1 MTTVKTKATTFR
13 QKQKNCRTF
22 FFTYMQRVIDRLL
35 CLGKHKLASNYRCAL
50 SSFRRFRGDT
60 DLLFSELND
69 DMMVDY
75 EAWLRHSGICKN
87 TSSCYI
93 RNLRAIYNRAVKE
106 GIVTQCHPFRD
117 VYTGIDKTIKR
128 AISLPDLKRI
138 KELDLSSSPCQE
150 RARDFFLFS
159 FYTRGMSFVDMAY
172 AQKSDL
178 SHGILTYRRRK
189 TDQLLSVKWENKIQ
203 QIVSKY
209 ETKDSS
215 YLLPIIRH
223 PNNAYREYR
232 NASRQI
238 NIHLRKIGEQL
249 HLPIPLTMY
258 VARHTW
264 ASVARHKNIS
274 TSVISEAM
282 GHNSEETTRI
292 YLSSLDTAHVDKA
305 NKLVMNSI

>member
-13 QKQKNCRTF
+13 QSQKNCRTL
-22 FFTYMQRVIDRLL
+22 FTYMQRVIDRLSR
-35 CLGKHKLASNYRCAL
+35 LGKHKLASNYCCAL
-50 SSFRRFRGDT
+50 SSFRRFREDA

-69 DMMVDY
+69 EMMVDY
-75 EAWLRHSGICKN
+75 EAWLRRSGICKN
-87 TSSCYI
+87 TSSCYL
-93 RNLRAIYNRAVKE
+93 RNLRATYNRAVKE
-106 GIVTQCHPFRD
+106 DIVTQCHPFRY
-117 VYTGIDKTIKR
+117 VYTGIDKTMKR

-172 AQKSDL
+172 IQKSDL

-189 TDQLLSVKWENKIQ
+189 TDQLLSVKWENKMQ

-223 PNNAYREYR
+223 PENAYREYR

-249 HLPIPLTMY
+249 QLPIPLTMY

-274 TSVISEAM
+274 TSIISEAM

-292 YLSSLDTAHVDKA
+292 YLSSLDTTHIDKA
-305 NKLVMNSI
+305 NKLILNSI

>member
-13 QKQKNCRTF
+13 QNQKNCRTL
-22 FFTYMQRVIDRLL
+22 FTYMQQVIDRLSR
-35 CLGKHKLASNYRCAL
+35 LGKHKLASNYRCAL
-50 SSFRRFRGDT
+50 SSFRRFRADA
-60 DLLFSELND
+60 DLLFSDLTD

-75 EAWLRHSGICKN
+75 EAWLRCSGICKN

-93 RNLRAIYNRAVKE
+93 RNLRATYNRAVKE
-106 GIVTQCHPFRD
+106 SIVTQCYPFRQ
-117 VYTGIDKTIKR
+117 VYTGIDKTMKR
-128 AISLPDLKRI
+128 AISLSDLKRI

-172 AQKSDL
+172 IQKSDL
-178 SHGILTYRRRK
+178 NHGILIYRRRK
-189 TDQLLSVKWENKIQ
+189 TDQLLSIKWENKMQ

-209 ETKDSS
+209 DTKESS

-223 PNNAYREYR
+223 PNNAYQEYR

-238 NIHLRKIGEQL
+238 NVHLRKIGEQL

-264 ASVARHKNIS
+264 ANVARHKNIS

-292 YLSSLDTAHVDKA
+292 YLSSLDTTYIDKA
-305 NKLVMNSI
+305 NKLILNSI

>member
-13 QKQKNCRTF
+13 QNQKNCRTL
-22 FFTYMQRVIDRLL
+22 FTYMQQVIDRLSR
-35 CLGKHKLASNYRCAL
+35 LGKHKLASNYRCAL
-50 SSFRRFRGDT
+50 SSFRRFRADA
-60 DLLFSELND
+60 DLLFSDLTD

-75 EAWLRHSGICKN
+75 EAWLRCSGICKN

-93 RNLRAIYNRAVKE
+93 RNLRATYNRAVKE
-106 GIVTQCHPFRD
+106 SIVTQCYPFRQ
-117 VYTGIDKTIKR
+117 VYTGIDKTMKR
-128 AISLPDLKRI
+128 AISLSDLKRI

-172 AQKSDL
+172 IQKSDL
-178 SHGILTYRRRK
+178 NHGILIYRRRK
-189 TDQLLSVKWENKIQ
+189 TDQLLSIKWENKMQ

-209 ETKDSS
+209 DTKESS

-223 PNNAYREYR
+223 PNNAYQEYR

-238 NIHLRKIGEQL
+238 NVHLRKIGEQL

-264 ASVARHKNIS
+264 ANVARHKNIS
-274 TSVISEAM
+274 TSIISEAM

-292 YLSSLDTAHVDKA
+292 YLSSLDTTYIDKA
-305 NKLVMNSI
+305 NKLILNSI

>member
-13 QKQKNCRTF
+13 QNQKNCRTL
-22 FFTYMQRVIDRLL
+22 FTYMQQVIDRLSR
-35 CLGKHKLASNYRCAL
+35 LGKHKLASNYRCSL
-50 SSFRRFRGDT
+50 SSFRRFRADV
-60 DLLFSELND
+60 DLLFSDLTD

-75 EAWLRHSGICKN
+75 EAWLRCSGICKN

-93 RNLRAIYNRAVKE
+93 RNLRATYNRAVKE
-106 GIVTQCHPFRD
+106 SIVTQCYPFRQ
-117 VYTGIDKTIKR
+117 VYTGIDKTMKR
-128 AISLPDLKRI
+128 AISLSDLKRI

-159 FYTRGMSFVDMAY
+159 FYTRGMSFVDIAY
-172 AQKSDL
+172 IQKSDL
-178 SHGILTYRRRK
+178 NHGILIYRRRK
-189 TDQLLSVKWENKIQ
+189 TDQLLSIKWENKMQ

-209 ETKDSS
+209 DTKESS

-223 PNNAYREYR
+223 PNNAYQEYR

-238 NIHLRKIGEQL
+238 NVHLRKIGEQL

-264 ASVARHKNIS
+264 ANVARHKNIS

-292 YLSSLDTAHVDKA
+292 YLSSLDTTCIDKA
-305 NKLVMNSI
+305 NKLILNSI

>member
-13 QKQKNCRTF
+13 QNQKNCRTL
-22 FFTYMQRVIDRLL
+22 FTYMQQVIDRLSR
-35 CLGKHKLASNYRCAL
+35 LGKHKLASNYRCSL
-50 SSFRRFRGDT
+50 SSFRRFRADA
-60 DLLFSELND
+60 DLLFSDLTD

-75 EAWLRHSGICKN
+75 EAWLRCSGICKN

-93 RNLRAIYNRAVKE
+93 RNLRATYNRAVKE
-106 GIVTQCHPFRD
+106 GIVTQCYPFRQ
-117 VYTGIDKTIKR
+117 VYTGIDKTMKR

-159 FYTRGMSFVDMAY
+159 FYTRGMSFIDMAY
-172 AQKSDL
+172 IQKSDL
-178 SHGILTYRRRK
+178 NHGILIYRRRK
-189 TDQLLSVKWENKIQ
+189 TDQLLSIKWENKMQ

-209 ETKDSS
+209 DTKESS

-223 PNNAYREYR
+223 PNNAYQEYR

-238 NIHLRKIGEQL
+238 NVHLRKIGEQL

-264 ASVARHKNIS
+264 ANVARHKNIS

-292 YLSSLDTAHVDKA
+292 YLSSLDTTYIDKA
-305 NKLVMNSI
+305 NKLILNSI

>member
-13 QKQKNCRTF
+13 QNQKNCRTL
-22 FFTYMQRVIDRLL
+22 FTYMQQVIDRLSR
-35 CLGKHKLASNYRCAL
+35 LGKHKLASNYRCAL
-50 SSFRRFRGDT
+50 SSFRRFRADA
-60 DLLFSELND
+60 DLLFSDLTD

-75 EAWLRHSGICKN
+75 EAWLRCSGICKN

-93 RNLRAIYNRAVKE
+93 RNLRATYNRAVKE
-106 GIVTQCHPFRD
+106 GIVTQCYPFRQ
-117 VYTGIDKTIKR
+117 VYTGIDKTMKR

-150 RARDFFLFS
+150 RARDYFLFS

-172 AQKSDL
+172 IQKSNL
-178 SHGILTYRRRK
+178 NHGILIYRRRK
-189 TDQLLSVKWENKIQ
+189 TDQLLSIKWENKMQ

-209 ETKDSS
+209 DTKESS

-223 PNNAYREYR
+223 PNNAYQEYR

-238 NIHLRKIGEQL
+238 NVHLRKIGEQL

-264 ASVARHKNIS
+264 ANVARHKNIS

-292 YLSSLDTAHVDKA
+292 YLSSLDTTYIDKA
-305 NKLVMNSI
+305 NKLILNSI

>member
-13 QKQKNCRTF
+13 QNQKNCRTL
-22 FFTYMQRVIDRLL
+22 FTYMQQVIDRLSR
-35 CLGKHKLASNYRCAL
+35 LGKHKLASNYRCSL
-50 SSFRRFRGDT
+50 SSFRRFRADA
-60 DLLFSELND
+60 DLLFSDLTD

-75 EAWLRHSGICKN
+75 EAWLRCSSICKN

-93 RNLRAIYNRAVKE
+93 RNLRATYNRAVKE
-106 GIVTQCHPFRD
+106 GIVTQCYPFRQ
-117 VYTGIDKTIKR
+117 VYTGIDKTMKR

-172 AQKSDL
+172 IQKSDL
-178 SHGILTYRRRK
+178 NHGILIYRRRK
-189 TDQLLSVKWENKIQ
+189 TDQLLSIKWENKMQ

-209 ETKDSS
+209 DTKESS

-223 PNNAYREYR
+223 PNNAYQEYR

-238 NIHLRKIGEQL
+238 NVHLRKIGEQL

-264 ASVARHKNIS
+264 ANVARHKNIS

-292 YLSSLDTAHVDKA
+292 YLSSLDTTYIDKA
-305 NKLVMNSI
+305 NKLILNSI

>member
-13 QKQKNCRTF
+13 QNQKNCRTL
-22 FFTYMQRVIDRLL
+22 FTYMQQVIDRLSR
-35 CLGKHKLASNYRCAL
+35 LGKHKLASNYRCAL
-50 SSFRRFRGDT
+50 SSFRRFRADA
-60 DLLFSELND
+60 DLLFSDLTD
-69 DMMVDY
+69 DIMVDY
-75 EAWLRHSGICKN
+75 EAWLRCSGICKN

-93 RNLRAIYNRAVKE
+93 RNLRATYNRAVKE
-106 GIVTQCHPFRD
+106 SIVTQCYPFRQ
-117 VYTGIDKTIKR
+117 VYTGIDKTMKR
-128 AISLPDLKRI
+128 AISLSDLKRI

-172 AQKSDL
+172 IQKSDL
-178 SHGILTYRRRK
+178 NHGILIYRRRK
-189 TDQLLSVKWENKIQ
+189 TDQLLSIKWENKMQ

-209 ETKDSS
+209 DTKESS

-223 PNNAYREYR
+223 PNNAYQEYR

-238 NIHLRKIGEQL
+238 NVHLRKIGEQL

-264 ASVARHKNIS
+264 ANVARHKNIS

-292 YLSSLDTAHVDKA
+292 YLSSLDTTYIDKA
-305 NKLVMNSI
+305 NKLILNSI